1 MPTEGL
7 SIPNV
12 PGGAFWDP
20 EADAG
25 FLASLRAH
33 LRADIPISTHPLH
46 INATEFALAVAERF
60 VALLSSKGTSA

>member
-1 MPTEGL
+1 VPTQGL

-25 FLASLRAH
+25 FLRELKAH
-33 LRADIPISTHPLH
+33 LRPDIPITTHALH
-46 INATEFALAVAERF
+46 INATEFALAVADRF
-60 VALLSSKGTSA
+60 VAMLARA